1 MTPAPPALRARLM
14 TSAAVLMA
22 LALLPGCATVSY
34 YAQAISGHLELM
46 REARSSAELI
56 ADPQTPASL
65 REKLEQAQ
73 RMRQFAVD
81 ELGLPDNGSYRRYAD
96 LKRPFVVWNVFAA
109 PEFSVA
115 PVRSCFPFAGCVD
128 YRGWYD
134 EAGARRAAAELKAAG
149 HDVHVGGVPAYSTLG
164 WFDDPLLNT
173 FMVYPDEEVA
183 RLLFHELA
191 HQVAYVRDD
200 TVFNES
206 FAVAV
211 EEEGLRRWQA
221 ARARAD
227 EDGDG
232 VVRYALMV
240 ERRRQFV
247 ALLLDYR
254 SRLQSYYAQELP
266 EAERR
271 AGKAKILVELARGY
285 GELKQSW
292 GGFAGFDRFI
302 SQGANNA
309 MLASIAAYNGK
320 LPAFRAL
327 LKNQGGDLP
336 VFYRE
341 VKRLAALPRAER
353 DAALEANLTAGP
365 Q

>member
-1 MTPAPPALRARLM
+1 MRGLIRC
-14 TSAAVLMA
+14 AACVLSV
-22 LALLPGCATVSY
+22 LLLPGCATIGY
-34 YAQAISGHLELM
+34 YAQAIGGHLELM
-46 REARSSAELI
+46 REARDIEEII
-56 ADPQTPASL
+56 ADPQAPASL
-65 REKLEQAQ
+65 REKLAQA
-73 RMRQFAVD
+73 RLMRQFAVD

-109 PEFSVA
+109 PEFSVT
-115 PVRSCFPFAGCVD
+115 PVKSCFPVAGCVD

-134 EAGARRAAAELKAAG
+134 EAQARRAAAALKAAG
-149 HDVHVGGVPAYSTLG
+149 NDVFVAGVPAYSTLG

-173 FMVYPDEEVA
+173 FMVYPEVEVA
-183 RLLFHELA
+183 RLIFHELA

-221 ARARAD
+221 AHADREGTARYEA
-227 EDGDG
+227 
-232 VVRYALMV
+232 MM

-247 ALLLDYR
+247 ALMLDYR
-254 SRLQSYYAQELP
+254 SRLQSFYARDLP

-271 AGKAKILVELARGY
+271 AGKAKLIEELTRGY

-292 GGFAGFDRFI
+292 GGFAGFDRFV
-302 SQGANNA
+302 SQGVNNA
-309 MLASIAAYNGK
+309 MLASIATYSGK

-327 LKNQGGDLP
+327 LKQLGGDLP
-336 VFYRE
+336 AFYRE

-353 DAALEANLTAGP
+353 DAALDAHLTAVA